1 MKPIVIEGTLRA
13 ESGKK
18 LSRDLRKTEEIPC
31 NINGI
36 ENFKFSAPVKSFR
49 HLVYS
54 PDFKTA
60 TIKLGDKEVNCV
72 IQELQFH
79 PVTDELVH
87 VDFIEL
93 VPGKK
98 IVVEIPVKVSGV
110 SKGIKDGGKL
120 YQRIK
125 KLKVKTTPEK
135 LVDRIAVDVT
145 NIELGK
151 SIRVGEM
158 KLDGMEILNAAHIPV
173 VSVLIPR
180 VIKEETPVAA
190 AAAPVEGAAAPAA
203 VAPAA
208 AGAPAAAAAKPAADK
223 KK

>member
-1 MKPIVIEGTLRA
+1 MKSIVIEGTLRA
-13 ESGKK
+13 GSGKK
-18 LSRDLRKTEEIPC
+18 PSRDLRKSEEVPC
-31 NINGI
+31 NISGV
-36 ENFKFSAPVKSFR
+36 ENFSFSAPVKSFR
-49 HLVYS
+49 HLVYT

-98 IVVEIPVKVSGV
+98 IIVEIPIKVIGV

-135 LVDRIAVDVT
+135 LMDRIPVDVT

-151 SIRVGEM
+151 SIRVNEM
-158 KLDGMEILNAAHIPV
+158 KLDGMEILNAPHIPV

-180 VIKEETPVAA
+180 VVKEETPVAA
-190 AAAPVEGAAAPAA
+190 AVAAPVEGAAAPAA
-203 VAPAA
+203 
-208 AGAPAAAAAKPAADK
+208 GAPGAAPAAAAKPAADK

>member
-1 MKPIVIEGTLRA
+1 MKSIVIEGTLR
-13 ESGKK
+13 ENSGKK
-18 LSRDLRKTEEIPC
+18 LSKDLRKNDEVPC
-31 NINGI
+31 NINGA
-36 ENFKFSAPVKSFR
+36 ENYVFSAPVKSFK

-87 VDFIEL
+87 IDFIEM
-93 VPGKK
+93 VPGKSL
-98 IVVEIPVKVSGV
+98 IVEIPLRLNGTP
-110 SKGIKDGGKL
+110 KGAKDGGKIT
-120 YQRIK
+120 QRIK
-125 KLKVKTTPEK
+125 KLRVKTTPDK
-135 LVDRIAVDVT
+135 LVDRIDINIE

-158 KLDGMEILNAAHIPV
+158 KLDGMEILNAPHIPV

-180 VIKEETPVAA
+180 AIKEETPNAAAPVAA
-190 AAAPVEGAAAPAA
+190 AAAAPAA
-203 VAPAA
+203 GAA
-208 AGAPAAAAAKPAADK
+208 APAAAAAKPAAK

>member
-1 MKPIVIEGTLRA
+1 MKSIVIEGTLR
-13 ESGKK
+13 ENSGKK
-18 LSRDLRKTEEIPC
+18 LSKDLRKNNEVPC
-31 NINGI
+31 NINGV
-36 ENFKFSAPVKSFR
+36 ENFVFSAPVKSFKS
-49 HLVYS
+49 LVYS
-54 PDFKTA
+54 PDFHTA

-87 VDFIEL
+87 IDFIEL
-93 VPGKK
+93 VPGKTL
-98 IVVEIPVKVSGV
+98 IVEIPLKINGV
-110 SKGIKDGGKL
+110 AKGIKDGGKL

-125 KLKVKTTPEK
+125 KLRVKTTPEK
-135 LVDRIAVDVT
+135 LVDRIGIDVE

-158 KLDGMEILNAAHIPV
+158 KLDGMEILNASHIPV

-180 VIKEETPVAA
+180 AIKEETPTAA
-190 AAAPVEGAAAPAA
+190 ATAAVATAAGAAAPAA
-203 VAPAA
+203 AGAAAPAA
-208 AGAPAAAAAKPAADK
+208 AKPTADK